1 MTWTQLIL
9 SATIWAPTQTMEVRI
24 TAWDSLP
31 TCQKAASDF
40 LRTYNTPDAI
50 ITYTITCIP
59 STCVP
64 PNLKPRDRL
73 VPDGIKD
80 NFRERAR

>member
-1 MTWTQLIL
+1 MIWTMLIF
-9 SATIWAPTQTMEVRI
+9 STFAGAPTSNEIRI

-31 TCQKAASDF
+31 ACQKAAADTI
-40 LRTYNTPDAI
+40 RAYNNSV

-73 VPDGIKD
+73 VP
-80 NFRERAR
+80 E